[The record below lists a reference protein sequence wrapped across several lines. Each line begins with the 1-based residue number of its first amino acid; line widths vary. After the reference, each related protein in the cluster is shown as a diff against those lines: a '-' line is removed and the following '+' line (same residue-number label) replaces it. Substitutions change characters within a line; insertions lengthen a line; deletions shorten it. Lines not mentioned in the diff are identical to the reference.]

1 MPDTR
6 TPNNAPVEHGAGWLR
21 TAGTAVHPVSPM
33 ATGSELM
40 PGSELHWIPEP
51 GAQGA
56 GSEPPTGSRRRW
68 LWAGVA
74 TVLMASVVGMGFALV
89 PDHSNRREAIPP
101 SQTAA
106 PQSSATVAN
115 AHACTGLSGATVSD
129 GAGDTRSPAGVIVA
143 FEHAYYVRRD
153 AGAALALVAA
163 EAGLIAEALAAGIAS
178 IPAGTAHCV
187 ALTPLADSTAVEVHL
202 VERHPDGT
210 RTDYLQLINIRTDE
224 HGSVITNIQK
234 RG

>member
-6 TPNNAPVEHGAGWLR
+6 TPNNPPVEHGGGWLR
-21 TAGTAVHPVSPM
+21 TAGPAAQPISAVV
-33 ATGSELM
+33 TDSEPAL
-40 PGSELHWIPEP
+40 GSELHWIPQP
-51 GAQGA
+51 GPRGP
-56 GSEPPTGSRRRW
+56 GIEPPAGHRRRW

-74 TVLMASVVGMGFALV
+74 AVLTASVAGIGFALA
-89 PDHSNRREAIPP
+89 PDHSNRREAVPL

-106 PQSSATVAN
+106 PRSSATVAK
-115 AHACTGLSGATVSD
+115 APACTGLSGATVSD

-163 EAGLIAEALAAGIAS
+163 EAGLVGDALAAGIAS
-178 IPAGTAHCV
+178 IPAGTTHCV
-187 ALTPLADSTAVEVHL
+187 AVTPLTDSTAVEVHL

-210 RTDYLQLINIRTDE
+210 RTDYLQLINVRTDE
-224 HGSVITNIQK
+224 HGAVITNIQK

>member
-1 MPDTR
+1 MVTD
-6 TPNNAPVEHGAGWLR
+6 
-21 TAGTAVHPVSPM
+21 
-33 ATGSELM
+33 SE
-40 PGSELHWIPEP
+40 PTSGSELHWLPEP
-51 GAQGA
+51 GLEVA
-56 GSEPPTGSRRRW
+56 GSEPPTGNRRRW

-74 TVLMASVVGMGFALV
+74 TILTASVAGIGFALA
-89 PDHSNRREAIPP
+89 PDHPDRPEALPP
-101 SQTAA
+101 SQTAV
-106 PQSSATVAN
+106 PRSSATVAN

-153 AGAALALVAA
+153 AGAALALVAV
-163 EAGLIAEALAAGIAS
+163 EAGLVGGALAAGIAS
-178 IPAGTAHCV
+178 IPAGTTHCV